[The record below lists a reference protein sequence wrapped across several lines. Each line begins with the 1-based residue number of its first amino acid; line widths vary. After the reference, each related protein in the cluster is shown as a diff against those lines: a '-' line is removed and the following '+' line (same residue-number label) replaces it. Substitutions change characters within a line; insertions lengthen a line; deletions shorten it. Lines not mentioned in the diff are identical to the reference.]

1 MKNKKYEQWIN
12 KLEKGRK
19 VEDKKKIERQI

>member
-1 MKNKKYEQWIN
+1 MLVVE

-19 VEDKKKIERQI
+19 VRRC